1 LRIEIRHPAL
11 RNPQSK
17 IRNGVV
23 MGLLWDILSA
33 PIMLPT
39 KGLLFVFDKIRE
51 QAETELWD
59 EGKVH
64 QQLLQLQMMLDVG
77 DISETD
83 FYAAEEEL
91 LDRLDAI
98 IAHKQGLDDEVEDED
113 EAEGEE
119 EDEEANGD

>member
-1 LRIEIRHPAL
+1 
-11 RNPQSK
+11 
-17 IRNGVV
+17 

-91 LDRLDAI
+91 LDRMDAI
-98 IAHKQGLDDEVEDED
+98 VAHKQGLDLEDED
-113 EAEGEE
+113 EVQAENADEGEGEE
-119 EDEEANGD
+119 E

>member
-1 LRIEIRHPAL
+1 
-11 RNPQSK
+11 
-17 IRNGVV
+17 
-23 MGLLWDILSA
+23 MGPLWKILSA

-77 DISETD
+77 EISEAD
-83 FYAAEEEL
+83 FYTAEEEL

-98 IAHKQGLDDEVEDED
+98 IAHKQGLDDEED
-113 EAEGEE
+113 GK
-119 EDEEANGD
+119 

>member
-1 LRIEIRHPAL
+1 
-11 RNPQSK
+11 
-17 IRNGVV
+17 

-33 PIMLPT
+33 PIVLPA
-39 KGLLFVFDKIRE
+39 KGLLFIFDKIRE

-77 DISETD
+77 EISEAD

-91 LDRLDAI
+91 LNRLDAI
-98 IAHKQGLDDEVEDED
+98 IAHKQGLDDE
-113 EAEGEE
+113 AEGEA
-119 EDEEANGD
+119 EATNGE

>member
-1 LRIEIRHPAL
+1 
-11 RNPQSK
+11 
-17 IRNGVV
+17 
-23 MGLLWDILSA
+23 MGLLWKILSA

-59 EGKVH
+59 EGKVR

-77 DISETD
+77 EISEAD
-83 FYAAEEEL
+83 FYTAEEEL

-98 IAHKQGLDDEVEDED
+98 IAHKQGLDDEED
-113 EAEGEE
+113 GK
-119 EDEEANGD
+119 

>member
-1 LRIEIRHPAL
+1 
-11 RNPQSK
+11 
-17 IRNGVV
+17 
-23 MGLLWDILSA
+23 MGILWKILSA

-77 DISETD
+77 DINEAD

-91 LDRLDAI
+91 LDRMDAI
-98 IAHKQGLDDEVEDED
+98 IAHKQGLDVEDED
-113 EAEGEE
+113 EEQDENADEGEGEE
-119 EDEEANGD
+119 E

>member
-1 LRIEIRHPAL
+1 
-11 RNPQSK
+11 
-17 IRNGVV
+17 
-23 MGLLWDILSA
+23 MGLLWKILSA

-51 QAETELWD
+51 QAETEQWD

-77 DISETD
+77 EISEAD

-98 IAHKQGLDDEVEDED
+98 IAHKQGLDVEDED
-113 EAEGEE
+113 EEQDEGEDADEGEGEE
-119 EDEEANGD
+119 E

>member
-1 LRIEIRHPAL
+1 
-11 RNPQSK
+11 
-17 IRNGVV
+17 
-23 MGLLWDILSA
+23 MGLLWNILSA

-39 KGLLFVFDKIRE
+39 KGMLFVFDKIRE

-77 DISETD
+77 DISEAD

-91 LDRLDAI
+91 LDRMDAI
-98 IAHKQGLDDEVEDED
+98 IAHKQGLDLED
-113 EAEGEE
+113 EAEVET
-119 EDEEANGD
+119 EDEAEAEEGGE

>member
-1 LRIEIRHPAL
+1 
-11 RNPQSK
+11 
-17 IRNGVV
+17 
-23 MGLLWDILSA
+23 MGLLWSILSA

-39 KGLLFVFDKIRE
+39 KGLLFVFDKIKE

-77 DISETD
+77 EISEAD

-91 LDRLDAI
+91 LDRMDEI
-98 IAHKQGLDDEVEDED
+98 IAHKQGLDLEDED
-113 EAEGEE
+113 EAEAENEGEAE
-119 EDEEANGD
+119 EGGEYNGE

>member
-1 LRIEIRHPAL
+1 
-11 RNPQSK
+11 
-17 IRNGVV
+17 
-23 MGLLWDILSA
+23 MGLLWKILSA

-51 QAETELWD
+51 QAETEQWD

-77 DISETD
+77 EISEAD

-98 IAHKQGLDDEVEDED
+98 IAHKQGLDEDDEA
-113 EAEGEE
+113 EAEGEGE
-119 EDEEANGD
+119 KE

>member
-1 LRIEIRHPAL
+1 
-11 RNPQSK
+11 
-17 IRNGVV
+17 

-33 PIMLPT
+33 PIVLPA

-77 DISETD
+77 DISEAD

-91 LDRLDAI
+91 LDRMDAI
-98 IAHKQGLDDEVEDED
+98 IAHKQGLDIEDEDEDEDED
-113 EAEGEE
+113 EAESEGEE
-119 EDEEANGD
+119 E

>member
-1 LRIEIRHPAL
+1 
-11 RNPQSK
+11 
-17 IRNGVV
+17 
-23 MGLLWDILSA
+23 MGLLWNILSA

-77 DISETD
+77 EISEAD

-91 LDRLDAI
+91 LDRMDAI
-98 IAHKQGLDDEVEDED
+98 IAHKQGLDLEDED
-113 EAEGEE
+113 EAEAENEGEAE
-119 EDEEANGD
+119 EGGE

>member
-1 LRIEIRHPAL
+1 
-11 RNPQSK
+11 
-17 IRNGVV
+17 

-51 QAETELWD
+51 QAETELCD

>member
-1 LRIEIRHPAL
+1 
-11 RNPQSK
+11 
-17 IRNGVV
+17 
-23 MGLLWDILSA
+23 MGLLWNILSA

-77 DISETD
+77 EISEAD

-91 LDRLDAI
+91 LDRMDAI
-98 IAHKQGLDDEVEDED
+98 IAHKQGLDLEDED
-113 EAEGEE
+113 EAEDETEAENEGEAE
-119 EDEEANGD
+119 KGGE

>member
-1 LRIEIRHPAL
+1 
-11 RNPQSK
+11 
-17 IRNGVV
+17 
-23 MGLLWDILSA
+23 MGLLWDILTA

-51 QAETELWD
+51 QAEAELWD

-77 DISETD
+77 EISEED
-83 FYAAEEEL
+83 FYAAEEQL

-98 IAHKQGLDDEVEDED
+98 IAHKQGLDLED
-113 EAEGEE
+113 EAEAETEVKDEDEGEE
-119 EDEEANGD
+119 E

>member
-1 LRIEIRHPAL
+1 
-11 RNPQSK
+11 
-17 IRNGVV
+17 
-23 MGLLWDILSA
+23 MGLLWDILTA

-51 QAETELWD
+51 QAENELLD
-59 EGKVH
+59 EGKIR
-64 QQLLQLQMMLDVG
+64 QQLLELQMMLDIG
-77 DISETD
+77 EISEED

>member
-1 LRIEIRHPAL
+1 
-11 RNPQSK
+11 
-17 IRNGVV
+17 

-91 LDRLDAI
+91 LDRMDAI
-98 IAHKQGLDDEVEDED
+98 IAHKQGLDLEDED
-113 EAEGEE
+113 EVQAENADEGEGEE
-119 EDEEANGD
+119 E

>member
-1 LRIEIRHPAL
+1 
-11 RNPQSK
+11 
-17 IRNGVV
+17 

-51 QAETELWD
+51 QAEHEQWD
-59 EGKVH
+59 EDKVH

-77 DISETD
+77 EISEAD
-83 FYAAEEEL
+83 FYTAEEEL

-98 IAHKQGLDDEVEDED
+98 IAHKQGLDDEED
-113 EAEGEE
+113 GK
-119 EDEEANGD
+119 